1 VALDAIGGLSNL
13 NQASALLEPRGT
25 KAPRTL
31 SEELAR
37 GIHAIGAADANA
49 QHAKFDFIGS
59 AIDGSGR

>member
-1 VALDAIGGLSNL
+1 
-13 NQASALLEPRGT
+13 
-25 KAPRTL
+25 L